1 MALAVSL
8 AVALWDT
15 RWRVVPTDTGEW
27 RGLTDPP
34 TAARVVL
41 ALVAGIA
48 GAALAS
54 RAPRP
59 VRLPLLALFLA
70 ALPAVPVL
78 TGMFVPLLAFQGP
91 VLVLLVSAV
100 AAVVAVRL
108 LALARPEPA
117 LLSPVLLFMA
127 GFAWFAF
134 LSTRMPGPA
143 GPQGDEP
150 QYLVLAHSLLSDGDV
165 DLADEFA
172 QRDYAAFFSGTLA
185 PHTSPLSPPGRAY
198 SIHTPG
204 LAALVLPAYATL
216 GYPGV
221 RLLLCAL
228 AALAAVL
235 VHRAVRVS
243 LADQTLAAAC
253 WAVLVFTPP
262 LPFYAMRVYPE
273 TAAVLAT
280 AVFLATSVGR
290 GGTRPAAGAALAA
303 AALPWMHPKLLLLS
317 VLGLAFTLARPTR
330 WAVRAACVA
339 ALALSVALL
348 LSHFHAQFGHA
359 SLSGGFPLV
368 RLSPGHLPR
377 GLAAVLFDRQF
388 GLLAVSPVFALA
400 LPGAVAL
407 WRRRAGVAVSAAALA
422 ALFLGLAGAF
432 EYWWGGACPPARY
445 VLPAVPA
452 LAVLLTPALRARPTL
467 SAALGGLG
475 LGVVGL
481 AAEAPRIVHNRA
493 DGESLLL
500 RFLAPAFD
508 LNGLWPSFFDLGA
521 TPLLMTAALVVA
533 AAAAWRWRRAGLI
546 AAVVLAGVAGT
557 AVRDRPWVDRRAATL
572 DLLWDWPPGR
582 LAGVKGPARL
592 DALAVPLELPRAP
605 WVLEPAER
613 RNSRRMDVPP
623 GRYRFEVAIRPLA
636 APAQV
641 RVELGSGPLVF
652 AQAELDQARTS
663 VAVPLLLPTGA
674 RRLGISAAAGAG
686 RALLHGARLVP
697 EAVVPRD
704 ERGRFA
710 WPEFA
715 DAGRYRV
722 AHGVLRV
729 TALDRSAPEGDG
741 FRLEAAQGDLVV
753 DGPPDAV
760 AEVHVRR
767 TRPLPADTLEW
778 AHRLVPL
785 GPLREVRLHL
795 PLAEGRRLGPDA
807 VVPVRLRAPGAWIGV
822 RDAAR

>member
-1 MALAVSL
+1 MALALSL
-8 AVALWDT
+8 AAALWDT
-15 RWRVVPTDTGEW
+15 RWRIVPTDRGEW

-34 TAARVVL
+34 AAARVVL
-41 ALVAGIA
+41 ALVAGLM
-48 GAALAS
+48 GAALVC
-54 RAPRP
+54 RAPRRVRRP
-59 VRLPLLALFLA
+59 VLALLLA

-78 TGMFVPLLAFQGP
+78 TGLFVPLLAFQGP
-91 VLVLLVSAV
+91 VLVLLASAV

-108 LALARPEPA
+108 LALARAEPA
-117 LLSPVLLFMA
+117 LLSPALLFVT
-127 GFAWFAF
+127 GFAFFAF

-172 QRDYAAFFSGTLA
+172 QRDYAAFFAGPLA
-185 PHTSPLSPPGRAY
+185 PHTSPFSPPGRAY

-204 LAALVLPAYATL
+204 LAALVLPAYAVG
-216 GYPGV
+216 GYAGV
-221 RLLLCAL
+221 RLFLCAL

-235 VHRAVRVS
+235 VHRAVRLS
-243 LADQTLAAAC
+243 LRDETLAVAA

-273 TAAVLAT
+273 TAAVLAA
-280 AVFLATSVGR
+280 AVFLATSVG
-290 GGTRPAAGAALAA
+290 GGLRAAAAAAAVA

-317 VLGLAFTLARPTR
+317 VLGLALTLARPTR
-330 WAVRAACVA
+330 WAVRAACAA
-339 ALALSVALL
+339 ALAVSVALL
-348 LSHFHAQFGHA
+348 LAHFHAQFGHA
-359 SLSGGFPLV
+359 SLRGGFPIV
-368 RLSPGHLPR
+368 RLSPWPLPR

-407 WRRRAGVAVSAAALA
+407 LRPRAGVAVPAVAIA

-452 LAVLLTPALRARPTL
+452 LALLLAPALRARPTL
-467 SAALGGLG
+467 SAALLGLG

-481 AAEAPRIVHNRA
+481 AAEAPRILHNRA

-500 RFLAPAFD
+500 RFLAPTFD
-508 LNGLWPSFFDLGA
+508 LNGLLPSFFDPGA
-521 TPLLMTAALVVA
+521 EPLLLTAALVVA
-533 AAAAWRWRRAGLI
+533 AAAAWRWRGAGLV
-546 AAVVLAGVAGT
+546 AAVLLVGLVST
-557 AVRDRPWVDRRAATL
+557 ALRERPWVDQRAATL
-572 DLLWDWPPGR
+572 DLLGDWQPGR
-582 LAGVKGPARL
+582 LAAVHGGARL
-592 DALAVPLELPRAP
+592 DALALPLELPRAP
-605 WVLEPAER
+605 WMLETRER

-623 GRYRFEVAIRPLA
+623 GRYRFEAAIRPVA

-652 AQAELDQARTS
+652 AEVELDQARTA
-663 VAVPLLLPTGA
+663 VAVPILLPTGA
-674 RRLGISAAAGAG
+674 RRLGISAAGRAG
-686 RALLHGARLVP
+686 RAELLGARLVP

-722 AHGVLRV
+722 AGGGLRV

-741 FRLEAAQGDLVV
+741 FRLDGAEGDLVV
-753 DGPPDAV
+753 DGAPETV
-760 AEVHVRR
+760 AEVRVRR
-767 TRPLPADTLEW
+767 TRPAPADTLVW
-778 AHRLVPL
+778 ASRTLAL

-795 PLAEGRRLGPDA
+795 PMAEGLRLGPDA
-807 VVPVRLRAPGAWIGV
+807 VVPVRVHAPGAWIGV
-822 RDAAR
+822 REAAR

>member
-1 MALAVSL
+1 
-8 AVALWDT
+8 
-15 RWRVVPTDTGEW
+15 
-27 RGLTDPP
+27 
-34 TAARVVL
+34 
-41 ALVAGIA
+41 
-48 GAALAS
+48 
-54 RAPRP
+54 
-59 VRLPLLALFLA
+59 
-70 ALPAVPVL
+70 
-78 TGMFVPLLAFQGP
+78 
-91 VLVLLVSAV
+91 VSAV
-100 AAVVAVRL
+100 AVVVAVRL

-117 LLSPVLLFMA
+117 LRSRALLSPALLSPALLFVT

-172 QRDYAAFFSGTLA
+172 QRDYAAFFAGPLA

-204 LAALVLPAYATL
+204 LAALVLPAYATF

-221 RLLLCAL
+221 RLLLCGL

-235 VHRAVRVS
+235 AHRAVRVS
-243 LADQTLAAAC
+243 LGDETLAAAS

-273 TAAVLAT
+273 VAAVLA
-280 AVFLATSVGR
+280 ASVFLAASVGPSGR
-290 GGTRPAAGAALAA
+290 LATVGVALTA
-303 AALPWMHPKLLLLS
+303 AALPWMHPKLLLLA
-317 VLGLAFTLARPTR
+317 VLGLALVLRRPTR
-330 WAVRAACVA
+330 WAVRGACA
-339 ALALSVALL
+339 GALAVSVALL
-348 LSHFHAQFGHA
+348 LAHFHAQFGHA
-359 SLSGGFPLV
+359 SLQGGFPIA
-368 RLSPGHLPR
+368 RLSLAYLPR
-377 GLAAVLFDRQF
+377 GLLAVLFDRQF
-388 GLLAVSPVFALA
+388 GLLAVAPVFALA
-400 LPGAVAL
+400 LPGAMVL
-407 WRRRAGVAVSAAALA
+407 LRRRDSAAVPAAAIA
-422 ALFLGLAGAF
+422 ALFVGLAGGF

-452 LAVLLTPALRARPTL
+452 LMLLLAPAVRARPTL
-467 SAALGGLG
+467 SAALAGAG

-481 AAEAPRIVHNRA
+481 AADAPRILHNRP

-508 LNGLWPSFFDLGA
+508 LNGMSPSFFDPGA
-521 TPLLMTAALVVA
+521 TPLLLTAALVA
-533 AAAAWRWRRAGLI
+533 AGAAAWRWRRAGLI
-546 AAVVLAGVAGT
+546 AAVVLAGVVGT

-582 LAGVKGPARL
+582 VAGVQGPARL
-592 DALAVPLELPRAP
+592 DALALPLELPRAP
-605 WVLEPAER
+605 WVLEPGER

-623 GRYRFEVAIRPLA
+623 GRYRFEVAIRPVA
-636 APAQV
+636 APAHV
-641 RVELGSGPLVF
+641 RVELGSGSLVF
-652 AQAELDQARTS
+652 AAADLDEARTA
-663 VAVPLLLPTGA
+663 VATAVLLPTGA
-674 RRLGISAAAGAG
+674 RRLGISAAAPAG
-686 RALLHGARLVP
+686 RAELHGARLVP

-722 AHGVLRV
+722 GDGVLRV
-729 TALDRSAPEGDG
+729 TALDRSAPESDG

-767 TRPLPADTLEW
+767 TRPVPADTLEW
-778 AHRLVPL
+778 ADRTVAL

-795 PLAEGRRLGPDA
+795 PLADGLRLGPDA
-807 VVPVRLRAPGAWIGV
+807 VVPVRLHAPGAWIAV
-822 RDAAR
+822 REAAR